1 MPRKT
6 ADICAYRTLL
16 FKDCTIEAI
25 FKDREAGKQKRLKKE
40 DEAKFRRLARF
51 YFESKPIA
59 ENREDG
65 KRIGIDAVSAYTKEE
80 LINQIMNTI
89 WGMQCFGDEVELLVY
104 PNIGSINEK
113 AELDILE
120 NYHRGK
126 FVVGNMVTGT
136 FEGDEEGGILH
147 ADKFTSS
154 MNDAAIVRGIVNEL
168 GLKNGDVIK
177 ARTYYDKNLH
187 FNCVHYIDTINGI
200 DIENEKF
207 RENLAAL
214 RDTEKIATT
223 DRFFFS
229 ENGGSKFAVCLDAF
243 APINFGQAELIVA
256 SGKMNFSE
264 YAARIAAIVDAM
276 ENVDEVLLCVPG
288 ENIETAEK
296 ARSIYPGVVV
306 VDETVS
312 DKADSVMKRMC
323 DYATRRAE
331 CGVNVVVIAGNLDDV
346 AKDAEEAKAIVRTAG
361 RYDRRGSV
369 SVIAFVD
376 YDNKNGRYYDVR
388 RAASAELRIVSRPF
402 YGDYVIDAENCY
414 SSTAEKFTGA
424 EKKARDMLKKLA
436 RVSGAEQATSEVA
449 EYDNYE
455 KFVGGMSLGMKS
467 SRFS

>member
-89 WGMQCFGDEVELLVY
+89 WGMQCFGDEVELIVY

-120 NYHRGK
+120 NYYRGK

-147 ADKFTSS
+147 VDNFTSS
-154 MNDAAIVRGIVNEL
+154 MEDAAIVRGIVNDL
-168 GLKNGDVIK
+168 GLRSGDVIK

-187 FNCVHYIDTINGI
+187 FNCVHYIDTVNGI
-200 DIENEKF
+200 DVEKENFKEK
-207 RENLAAL
+207 LAAL
-214 RDTEKIATT
+214 RETEKIEPIE
-223 DRFFFS
+223 RFVFS
-229 ENGGSKFAVCLDAF
+229 EKGGGKLAICLDAF
-243 APINFGQAELIVA
+243 APIDLGQTALVVS
-256 SGKMNFSE
+256 SGRTSFPE
-264 YAARIAAIVDAM
+264 YAAQLAAIVDASDK
-276 ENVDEVLLCVPG
+276 VDEVVLCVSG
-288 ENIETAEK
+288 ENIETTEK
-296 ARSIYPGVVV
+296 ARSIFPKAVV
-306 VDETVS
+306 VDETIP
-312 DKADSVMKRMC
+312 DKADSVMKRIC

-331 CGVNVVVIAGNLDDV
+331 CGVNVVVIASNLDDM
-346 AKDAEEAKAIVRTAG
+346 AQDAEEAKTIVRTAG
-361 RYDRRGSV
+361 KYDRRGSV
-369 SVIAFVD
+369 SVVAFVD
-376 YDNKNGRYYDVR
+376 CDNKSSRYYDVR
-388 RAASAELRIVSRPF
+388 QAASAELRIVSRPF
-402 YGDYVIDAENCY
+402 YGDYVVNAENCFGNA
-414 SSTAEKFTGA
+414 AEKFTGA

-436 RVSGAEQATSEVA
+436 RVSGSEYATNEVA
-449 EYDNYE
+449 EYENYE